1 MTKFEHFI
9 TQLLLNTPQM
19 TFTFLISYY
28 LIKEDR
34 KTKAMLK
41 QREADKSK
49 KE

>member
-1 MTKFEHFI
+1 MTKLDHFI

-28 LIKEDR
+28 LIKEDI
-34 KTKAMLK
+34 KTKAMIK
-41 QREADKSK
+41 EREANKSK

>member
-1 MTKFEHFI
+1 MTKLEHFI

-41 QREADKSK
+41 QNELEKSK